1 MCTQR
6 SADRPDCASTINT
19 HPPEFIQARF
29 FQHCNKLILGEDH
42 VEERQHRHSER
53 DSEGRDDEQEPLSDS
68 VPHRAAPRHPR
79 PQQRLQ
85 RDHHCQ
91 ESRAFHASL
100 SVSPVLR
107 EE

>member
-29 FQHCNKLILGEDH
+29 FQHCNKLILGEDN
-42 VEERQHRHSER
+42 VEERQYRHPER

-68 VPHRAAPRHPR
+68 VPHRAPPRHP
-79 PQQRLQ
+79 
-85 RDHHCQ
+85 
-91 ESRAFHASL
+91 
-100 SVSPVLR
+100 
-107 EE
+107 